1 MCVRTVDGKNPAPV
15 DMVNVQLFSRFCT
28 SKVVQEAGVLPS
40 TVSLEFACWMLE
52 TSSKYILPNGGLPL
66 QKKKQI
72 TFNKSKIT
80 TCPKL
85 LECESLGISSSEG
98 TISICATLTT
108 NIAVQETSCAP
119 QIGLVER
126 ITSPLSRTKSVFWC
140 ALCVKYFLGVQV
152 NTEQSGV
159 IPFSLQNMSGF

>member
-1 MCVRTVDGKNPAPV
+1 MSNYFQGFVHQRWCR
-15 DMVNVQLFSRFCT
+15 R
-28 SKVVQEAGVLPS
+28 QEFFHQRYY
-40 TVSLEFACWMLE
+40 VSLHVGCL
-52 TSSKYILPNGGLPL
+52 
-66 QKKKQI
+66 KQVLNI
-72 TFNKSKIT
+72 FSQMV
-80 TCPKL
+80 

-152 NTEQSGV
+152 NTEHSGV
-159 IPFSLQNMSGF
+159 IPFSLQNTSGF